1 MPEHVFLARWFLIG
15 GIALAVIS
23 LILWLVLPISMSFP
37 PYLATAL
44 LALAYGGY
52 CFKSRPVIRSRKPL
66 A

>member
-15 GIALAVIS
+15 GAALAVIS
-23 LILWLVLPISMSFP
+23 IILWLALPISMSFP

-44 LALAYGGY
+44 LALAYGAW
-52 CFKSRPVIRSRKPL
+52 CLKSRKPVRSRKPL